1 VLLLLLLLQAIRRLE
16 TLSPLPQLFM
26 RTVIS
31 ALQISPKLTDTVMEL
46 LKRLITKQ
54 VRASI

>member
-1 VLLLLLLLQAIRRLE
+1 MLLLQAIRRLE

-54 VRASI
+54 VGRLGRPL